1 MADPTPNTGFAFP
14 LGVDARGGIA
24 DAHGAEA
31 IRQSVLTI
39 LATHPGERLM
49 RPTFGCPLRSLV
61 FAPNNGATASLARF
75 YVQDALKRW
84 EPRIAL
90 DMVNVVNQD
99 TADGPS
105 LLIELSYHLLTSGQA
120 QALAFQL
127 PLA

>member
-14 LGVDARGGIA
+14 LRVDARGGIA
-24 DAHGAEA
+24 DARGGDA

-61 FAPNNGATASLARF
+61 FEPNNGATASLARF
-75 YVQDALKRW
+75 YVQDALTRW
-84 EPRIAL
+84 EPRIAI
-90 DMVNVVNQD
+90 DDITVFNQD

-105 LLIELSYHLLTSGQA
+105 LQIELSYHLLAGGHA